1 MSSINKKKIPVRK
14 IFLVLSGVVFL
25 LLFLHHRVPIN
36 GNVFNRE
43 ISRLFDLDG
52 EGNIPAWF
60 SGSLLLTIAYIS
72 LLNSWFSRQLGE
84 TKVAKRFWMSLFFIF
99 LFFSFDEVG
108 GIHESITYITN
119 IKWVYLYAPFAF
131 ILIFLTLTFFFTGSG
146 NKEVLS
152 IIIVGILIFIAG
164 GLVAE
169 WVYYQFGAPDWLD
182 RFKIRFEE
190 GLEMFGVI
198 IILAGCLQSLN
209 HYLKQDEDKA
219 DEASLPL

>member
-1 MSSINKKKIPVRK
+1 MKIPVRK
-14 IFLVLSGVVFL
+14 IFFVLCGVVFL
-25 LLFLHHRVPIN
+25 LLFLHHRVPLDKS
-36 GNVFNRE
+36 VFNRE

-60 SGSLLLTIAYIS
+60 SGGLLLTIAYIA
-72 LLNSWFSRQLGE
+72 LLNAWLSKQLGE
-84 TKVAKRFWMSLFFIF
+84 PKIAKRFWMSLFIVF

-108 GIHESITYITN
+108 GIHESITYMTN

-131 ILIFLTLTFFFTGSG
+131 VLIFLTVIFFFNNSN
-146 NKEVLS
+146 NKEALS
-152 IIIVGILIFIAG
+152 IIIAGMLIFMAG

-198 IILAGCLQSLN
+198 IILTGSLQSLN
-209 HYLKQDEDKA
+209 HYLKRKEGKA